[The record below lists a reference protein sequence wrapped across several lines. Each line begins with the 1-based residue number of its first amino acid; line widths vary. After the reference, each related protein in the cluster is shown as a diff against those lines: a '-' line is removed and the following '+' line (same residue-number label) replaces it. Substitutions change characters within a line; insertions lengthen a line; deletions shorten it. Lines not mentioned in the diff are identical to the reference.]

1 MNRLSCAG
9 MVLTSLLYL
18 SLPAFAQ
25 QQLVSSSPVT
35 QQPASPTDGAKN
47 QLVLDIVVTDKSGT
61 PIKGL
66 EEKNFSV
73 RDKGQPAK
81 IVSFHAVDTLS
92 TTGSADNLP
101 VKIIL
106 FIDELNTSFNRLAS
120 ERIELERFLQQ
131 NGGKLPH
138 PVAMYFFSQTGLEK
152 QNDFTTDGNALKT
165 LLDKHVTELR
175 TDQRAQ
181 GFYGD
186 QQRFQRSLNALNA
199 IAGSEVNEPGRKIMI
214 WVSPGWPILAG
225 ANVTISAN
233 DQKALLTSI
242 IAVST
247 ALRAARMTVDMV
259 DPLGARDQKD
269 VQQQGVN
276 YYEEFLKP
284 VTDAKSVEAGHLA
297 LQVIAVHS
305 GGLVLNVNNDI
316 SGELNRCI
324 ADGSTYYTFTLDKSS
339 TDKPDTYHA
348 IEVKVDTPK
357 VTARTLRG
365 YYTRP

>member
-9 MVLTSLLYL
+9 MVLAGLLPL
-18 SLPAFAQ
+18 SLPGFAQ
-25 QQLVSSSPVT
+25 QQLVSSPSVT
-35 QQPASPTDGAKN
+35 QQPTSSPDSAKD
-47 QLVLDIVVTDKSGT
+47 QFVLDVVVTDKSGT
-61 PIKGL
+61 AIKGL
-66 EEKNFSV
+66 EEKNFAV

-81 IVSFHAVDTLS
+81 VVSFHAVDTLS
-92 TTGSADNLP
+92 TAASADNLP

-106 FIDELNTSFNRLAS
+106 FIDELNTSYNRLAS

-138 PVAMYFFSQTGLEK
+138 PVALYFFSQTGLEK
-152 QNDFTTDGNALKT
+152 QNDFTTDGNALKS
-165 LLDKHVTELR
+165 LLDKHVMELR
-175 TDQRAQ
+175 TDQRSQ

-247 ALRAARMTVDMV
+247 ALREARMTVDMI

-297 LQVIAVHS
+297 LQVVAVHS

-316 SGELNRCI
+316 VGELNRCI
-324 ADGSTYYTFTLDKSS
+324 ADASAYYTLTLDKSS
-339 TDKPDTYHA
+339 TDKPDVYHA
-348 IEVKVDTPK
+348 IDVKVDTPK